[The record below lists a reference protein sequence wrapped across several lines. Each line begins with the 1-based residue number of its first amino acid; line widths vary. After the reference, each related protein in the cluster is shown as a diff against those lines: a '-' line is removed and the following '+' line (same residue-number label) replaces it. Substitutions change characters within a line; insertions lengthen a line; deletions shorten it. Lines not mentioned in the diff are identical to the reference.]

1 MNCNLTAMIGV
12 VAIAMAM
19 TGAARTN
26 DWENTEVNSINREP
40 ARTYSMP
47 LESEDAA
54 FTDAIEPETPYKMS
68 LNGMIP

>member
-1 MNCNLTAMIGV
+1 MKAKIVLGSAI
-12 VAIAMAM
+12 VASLC
-19 TGAARTN
+19 GAQPN
-26 DWENTEVNSINREP
+26 DWENLSVNSINREP